1 MVRIRRSKRANG
13 SGDRIGKNTM
23 STLILTPNIPN
34 GDDFYEKLLN
44 AHEGLNKE
52 QSDAL
57 NARLIL
63 ILSNHIG
70 DMDILEQALNA
81 AKSAGQTT

>member
-1 MVRIRRSKRANG
+1 
-13 SGDRIGKNTM
+13 M
-23 STLILTPNIPN
+23 STLILTPNISN

-44 AHEGLNKE
+44 VHEGLSKE

-63 ILSNHIG
+63 VLSNHIG
-70 DMDILEQALNA
+70 DMNILEQALEA
-81 AKSAGQTT
+81 AKTAGQAS